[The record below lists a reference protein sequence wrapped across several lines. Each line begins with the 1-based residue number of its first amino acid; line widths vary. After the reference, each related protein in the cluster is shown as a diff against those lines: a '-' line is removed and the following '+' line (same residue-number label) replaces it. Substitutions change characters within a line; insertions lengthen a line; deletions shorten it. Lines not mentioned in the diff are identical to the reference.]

1 MATSEA
7 ILDSQTDVNQIDVNQ
22 IDVNQIDVN
31 QDSVNQDDEFLYRPL
46 STMAIASILLGV
58 LSALTFV
65 AGKDSLQTCLML
77 CPIPVVGLFCG
88 LKALAKI
95 RQMPD
100 QLSGR
105 FPAIAGTVLSA
116 IGLFGGLSYAGYV
129 HATEVPSGYQRLSFI
144 NLRPDKVELVGKE
157 VIPRDVKDLDGQT
170 VFIKGFMRPGTHVS
184 KGGTPVRNNVSRFL
198 LVRDNNECCFGDI
211 SSVKYYDQML
221 VLLTDKL
228 TTSYS
233 SGLFRLAGK
242 LRIVPASPRE
252 GRPEPTYLLE
262 ADYIQ

>member
-7 ILDSQTDVNQIDVNQ
+7 ILDPD
-22 IDVNQIDVN
+22 
-31 QDSVNQDDEFLYRPL
+31 QDDDFVYRPL
-46 STMAIASILLGV
+46 STMAIASVLLGV

-65 AGKDSLQTCLML
+65 AGKDSLQACLML
-77 CPIPVVGLFCG
+77 CPIPVAGLVCG

-105 FPAIAGTVLSA
+105 FPAMAGTVLSM
-116 IGLFGGLSYAGYV
+116 IGLVGGLSYAGYV
-129 HATEVPSGYQRLSFI
+129 HATEVPPGYERLAFR
-144 NLRPDKVELVGKE
+144 NLRPDDVEVRGRE
-157 VIPRDVKDLDGQT
+157 AIPRDVKSLDGET
-170 VFIKGFMRPGTHVS
+170 IFIKGYMRPGTHVS
-184 KGGTPVRNNVSRFL
+184 KGGTPVRHNVSRFM

-211 SSVKYYDQML
+211 SSVKYYDKLHVQ
-221 VLLTDKL
+221 LLGNLNTD
-228 TTSYS
+228 YS

-242 LRIVPASPRE
+242 LRIVPANPRA
-252 GRPEPTYLLE
+252 GQVEPVYMLE